1 MITGSTVAIVTPM
14 HADGSISWESL
25 ERLLDFHIE
34 AGTQGVVSVGTTGES
49 ATLSMAEHKAVIKYT
64 VDYCRGRIPVLA
76 GTGANNTAEAIELTR
91 TAAEV
96 GADMTLSVVPY
107 YNKPSQEGIYQHFKA
122 IAAAVD
128 LPLMLYN
135 VPSRTVADMSNE
147 TVARLA
153 EVSNIIG
160 LKDATGDLS
169 RVAAIRKLVGPDF
182 ALYSGDDFTSCDF
195 LLAGG
200 QGVVSVTANVAPA
213 MMQALCS
220 AALSGNVTQARALD
234 AQLRPLHRDLF
245 VESNPVP
252 VKWALNQMGLMP
264 PGIRLPLVPLAETY
278 HSQVRQALRDAK
290 VMP

>member
-1 MITGSTVAIVTPM
+1 MITGSSVAIVTPM
-14 HADGSISWESL
+14 HEDGSISWESL
-25 ERLLDFHIE
+25 ERLLDFHIT

-49 ATLSMAEHKAVIKYT
+49 ATLSMAEHKAVIKFT

-107 YNKPSQEGIYQHFKA
+107 YNKPSQEGMYQHFKA

-153 EVSNIIG
+153 EIGNIIG
-160 LKDATGDLS
+160 IKDATGDIS
-169 RVAAIRKLVGPDF
+169 RVAAIRSLVGPDF
-182 ALYSGDDFTSCDF
+182 ARYSGDDITSCDF

-213 MMQALCS
+213 QMQALCE
-220 AALSGNVTQARALD
+220 AALAGDAAQARALD
-234 AQLRPLHRDLF
+234 AQLLPLHRDLF

-252 VKWALNQMGLMP
+252 VKWALHQMGLMP
-264 PGIRLPLVPLAETY
+264 PGIRLPLVPLADIY
-278 HSQVRQALRDAK
+278 HAQVRQALHESG
-290 VMP
+290 VMS

>member
-14 HADGSISWESL
+14 NADGSISWDSL
-25 ERLLDFHIE
+25 ERLLDFQIA
-34 AGTQGVVSVGTTGES
+34 AGTQAIVSVGTTGES
-49 ATLSMAEHKAVIKYT
+49 ATLSMAEHKAVIKFT

-135 VPSRTVADMSNE
+135 VPSRTVADMSNV

-153 EVSNIIG
+153 EIRNIIG
-160 LKDATGDLS
+160 IKDATGDIS
-169 RVAAIRKLVGPDF
+169 RVAAIRTLVGAQF
-182 ALYSGDDFTSCDF
+182 ALYSGDDLTSCDF
-195 LLAGG
+195 LMAGG

-213 MMQALCS
+213 NMQALCA
-220 AALSGNVTQARALD
+220 AALAGDEAQARALD
-234 AQLRPLHRDLF
+234 AVLQPLHRDLF

-252 VKWALNQMGLMP
+252 VKWALHQMGLIP
-264 PGIRLPLVPLAETY
+264 AGIRLPLVPLDQAY
-278 HSQVRQALRDAK
+278 HARVRQALHDSE
-290 VMP
+290 VLQ